1 MTWDICPLP
10 WKQELRIVLTELNK
24 WQKNLSSSP
33 ACILNL
39 FLSFT
44 RSSQPL
50 CLSSSHHIHLQLH
63 SVCFSL
69 FSSSWLAFFNFI
81 LMFRLMTG
89 ADSALFRSL
98 QSDQGLYYKFWDG
111 SMNLTWQ
118 MLLLYLMLCS
128 KILKTVNLYT
138 HQNFLSA
145 QLNNRC
151 LMSELIT
158 DEQWPVSVYWPNAAL
173 NCLPCLV
180 VLTEVSCR

>member
-1 MTWDICPLP
+1 MTWDTCPLP

-33 ACILNL
+33 ARILNL

-81 LMFRLMTG
+81 FNVP
-89 ADSALFRSL
+89 AD
-98 QSDQGLYYKFWDG
+98 DG
-111 SMNLTWQ
+111 SRFSTFQKFAKRSGFILQILRWQ
-118 MLLLYLMLCS
+118 HESNMTNVAVVPDALLKDTENCKSVHTSEFPFSSVEQQMS
-128 KILKTVNLYT
+128 DVWAHNRWTVTSFCLLAECCT
-138 HQNFLSA
+138 KLFTMFSCLDWG
-145 QLNNRC
+145 QL
-151 LMSELIT
+151 
-158 DEQWPVSVYWPNAAL
+158 
-173 NCLPCLV
+173 
-180 VLTEVSCR
+180 